1 MCSVRAP
8 FLLRFSSNL
17 SPLAPEA
24 LMRFPPSEIKKKH
37 SSVIGN
43 STLAIATLFIFTL
56 ACTFP
61 TGTKAQAAG
70 FHDAPATASKMKNP
84 LASNADAAQAG
95 ANLYAK
101 KCALCH
107 GDKGQGVGNIP
118 AVAKNPTQAAT
129 DGAIFWFI
137 TKGAVDNGMPA
148 WASLPENQRWQIVTY
163 IKTLRN
169 GKSPAPSAKA
179 SADADSA
186 PPAGGPAPTAP
197 CTDCRFETPG
207 ANRKITVADLP
218 QPYATSSA
226 GNSPKVVP
234 RPPDAWPKVPAG
246 FLVQQVV
253 TGPKKTRL
261 VRAAPDAD

>member
-118 AVAKNPTQAAT
+118 ALAKNPTQAAT

-137 TKGAVDNGMPA
+137 TKGAVDNGMPS

-163 IKTLRN
+163 IKALGT
-169 GKSPAPSAKA
+169 GKAPAAANA
-179 SADADSA
+179 SADNLA
-186 PPAGGPAPTAP
+186 PAPIPDTAPTAP
-197 CTDCRFETPG
+197 FTDYRFEKPG
-207 ANRKITVADLP
+207 TTRKITVADLP
-218 QPYATSSA
+218 RPYATESS
-226 GNSPKVVP
+226 GNGPKVVP
-234 RPPDAWPKVPAG
+234 RPA
-246 FLVQQVV
+246 
-253 TGPKKTRL
+253 
-261 VRAAPDAD
+261 